1 VAEGRALGR
10 HGNRIGI
17 IYLHRRCQLSPGN
30 GDHEIR
36 ASEIDSHFPSLF
48 SHSEKG
54 FCVNWGFYP
63 ARPAVTER
71 SYKMG
76 TSTYELRCREC
87 GKTWGNQPRSICE
100 DCFSPLEIT
109 YDYDSLRP
117 RISRDLLAS
126 RAPNMWRYRELLPL
140 PAGYQPSLPVG
151 FTPLVSAP
159 RLGEKIGSRRLF
171 VKNDAVCLPTLS
183 FKDRVVAVALANARS
198 FGFDTVACSS
208 TGNLANSVAAQ
219 AAREG
224 LKAWIF
230 VPSDLEPAKI
240 LGTQV
245 FGAELVRINGSYD
258 HVNRLCSQIADEHR
272 WGFVNVNLR
281 PYYAEGS
288 KTMGY
293 EIAEQLGWELP
304 DNVVVPMAGGSLI
317 TKIKKAFD
325 ELILLG
331 LVDPKPVKFFGA
343 QATGCSPISTA
354 IKQYSSEIEP
364 QRPKTIARSLAIG
377 NPADGHYALKAITKS
392 GGWSEDVSDPEVVS
406 SIQLLAES
414 EGIFTE
420 TAGGVTVGTARKLI
434 QQDRILPD
442 ETTVLCI
449 TGNGLKTTDVLADKY
464 QAEAPIAPKLAEFEA
479 YLAAKA
485 VSLPAAFVETASVGR

>member
-1 VAEGRALGR
+1 M
-10 HGNRIGI
+10 GN
-17 IYLHRRCQLSPGN
+17 
-30 GDHEIR
+30 
-36 ASEIDSHFPSLF
+36 
-48 SHSEKG
+48 
-54 FCVNWGFYP
+54 FYP

-71 SYKMG
+71 SCKME
-76 TSTYELRCREC
+76 TSTYQLRCREC

-100 DCFSPLEIT
+100 DCFSPLEVT
-109 YDYDSLRP
+109 YDYDSIRP
-117 RISRDLLAS
+117 RISRQLFAS
-126 RAPNMWRYRELLPL
+126 RTPNMWRYRELLPL

-151 FTPLVSAP
+151 YTPLVSAP
-159 RLGEKIGSRRLF
+159 RLGDRIGSRRLF

-272 WGFVNVNLR
+272 SGEHGWGFVNVNLR

-288 KTMGY
+288 KTVGY
-293 EIAEQLGWELP
+293 EIAEQLGWRLP

-331 LVDPKPVKFFGA
+331 LVDPKPVRFFGA
-343 QATGCSPISTA
+343 QASGCSPISTA
-354 IKQYSSEIEP
+354 IKQYSTEIEP

-392 GGWSEDVSDPEVVS
+392 GGWAEDISDHEVVNA
-406 SIQLLAES
+406 IQLLAES

-449 TGNGLKTTDVLADKY
+449 TGNGLKTTDVLADEY
-464 QAEAPIAPKLAEFEA
+464 QAETPIAPKLAEFEA
-479 YLAAKA
+479 YLAVKA
-485 VSLPAAFVETASVGR
+485 ASLPVSFPETAASASAVVA

>member
-1 VAEGRALGR
+1 M
-10 HGNRIGI
+10 
-17 IYLHRRCQLSPGN
+17 S
-30 GDHEIR
+30 
-36 ASEIDSHFPSLF
+36 
-48 SHSEKG
+48 
-54 FCVNWGFYP
+54 
-63 ARPAVTER
+63 
-71 SYKMG
+71 

-87 GKTWGNQPRSICE
+87 GKTFGNQPRSICE
-100 DCFSPLEIT
+100 ECFSPLEIT
-109 YDYDSLRP
+109 YDYDSIRP
-117 RISRDLLAS
+117 RVSREVFAP

-140 PAGYQPSLPVG
+140 PDGYESSLPVG
-151 FTPLVSAP
+151 YTPLVSAP
-159 RLGEKIGSRRLF
+159 RLGEKIGSRKLF

-219 AAREG
+219 AARDG
-224 LKAWIF
+224 FKAWIF
-230 VPSDLEPAKI
+230 IPSDLEPAKI

-245 FGAELVRINGSYD
+245 YGAEVVRISGNYD
-258 HVNRLCSQIADEHR
+258 HVNRLCSQIVDEHP

-288 KTMGY
+288 KTVGY
-293 EIAEQLGWELP
+293 EIAEQLGWRLP

-343 QATGCSPISTA
+343 QASGCSPISTA

-377 NPADGHYALKAITKS
+377 NPADGHYALKAISKS
-392 GGWSEDVSDPEVVS
+392 GGWAEDVTDAEVVE
-406 SIQLLAES
+406 SIQMLAES
-414 EGIFTE
+414 EGIFAE

-434 QQDRILPD
+434 HQDRILPD
-442 ETTVLCI
+442 ETTVICV
-449 TGNGLKTTDVLADKY
+449 TGNGLKTTDVLADQY
-464 QAEAPIAPKLAEFEA
+464 ESEGAIAPKLAEFEA
-479 YLAAKA
+479 YLATKVPRA
-485 VSLPAAFVETASVGR
+485 VEAAAASVGR